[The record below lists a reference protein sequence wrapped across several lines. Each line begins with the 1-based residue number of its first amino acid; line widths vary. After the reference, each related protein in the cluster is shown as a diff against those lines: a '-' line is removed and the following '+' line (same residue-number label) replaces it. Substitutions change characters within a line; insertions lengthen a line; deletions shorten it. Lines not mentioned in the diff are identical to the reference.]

1 MNEIIYLGS
10 LSNYREASMVVG
22 TMGVTPTVKE
32 NHGKGTCVLVRK
44 RYEGCGERTA
54 DTLDNKRD
62 GNV

>member
-1 MNEIIYLGS
+1 
-10 LSNYREASMVVG
+10 MVVG